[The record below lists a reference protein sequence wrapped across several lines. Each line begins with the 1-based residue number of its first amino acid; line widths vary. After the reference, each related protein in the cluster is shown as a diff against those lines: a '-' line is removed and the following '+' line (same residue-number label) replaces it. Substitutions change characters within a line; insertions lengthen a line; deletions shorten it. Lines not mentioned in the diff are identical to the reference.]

1 MQLWSKT
8 TFLLYYFVLAFEE
21 SCVGPLMLPHFKH
34 VEMVLNPDVCLV
46 SSQFV
51 IFCLGFVFLF
61 FLFLI
66 FLTRQKKKIPADLFI
81 LTAQNL
87 NPIDLKKE
95 KSLSRSLSQTNDTT
109 KSIVPIL
116 YM

>member
-21 SCVGPLMLPHFKH
+21 SRVGPLMLPHFKH
-34 VEMVLNPDVCLV
+34 VEMVPNPDVCLV

-51 IFCLGFVFLF
+51 FFRLGFVFLSFFFF
-61 FLFLI
+61 FLDFLNS
-66 FLTRQKKKIPADLFI
+66 TKKKIPADLFI

-87 NPIDLKKE
+87 NPIDLKKKE
-95 KSLSRSLSQTNDTT
+95 KSLSLSLSN
-109 KSIVPIL
+109 K
-116 YM
+116 